1 MDNSTVKSDAFS
13 KLSND
18 TGNVPTIEEA
28 LTNAEMNFTVEKRP
42 LLTTSDLFTTIP
54 VNDKY
59 ATVRTDTETV
69 LGVVGNRYHVV
80 QNVQAFEFLDTLVD
94 SDEARYAKAG
104 TFNNGALT
112 WIQLELSKVLPIS
125 DNVKPYVTLYNTHDG
140 SSAFKVLITPVR
152 IWCQN
157 TLRLAIKNATDTFSI
172 RHTSSINGKID
183 EARKVLGFADKY
195 YDTFSEEVEK
205 LIQQDVNNGAD
216 WIDENKYKIGIV
228 HGVPTPKPNAD
239 DSEWDSYN
247 KQLEKNKEVVQNVV
261 NTYNKE
267 KHTGTAWGLIQAIN
281 SYEIWE
287 MKKRGIKTAEQRAYS
302 QVRQVLDNAQY
313 KTNNAMSLLVG

>member
-54 VNDKY
+54 VYDKY

-94 SDEARYAKAG
+94 SDEARYAKEG

-125 DNVKPYVTLYNTHDG
+125 DNVRPYVTLYNTHDG

-205 LIQQDVNNGAD
+205 LIQQDVVNGAD

-228 HGVPTPKPNAD
+228 HGVPKPKANAD

-247 KQLEKNKEVVQNVV
+247 KQLEKNKEVVQSVV
-261 NTYNKE
+261 NTYNQE